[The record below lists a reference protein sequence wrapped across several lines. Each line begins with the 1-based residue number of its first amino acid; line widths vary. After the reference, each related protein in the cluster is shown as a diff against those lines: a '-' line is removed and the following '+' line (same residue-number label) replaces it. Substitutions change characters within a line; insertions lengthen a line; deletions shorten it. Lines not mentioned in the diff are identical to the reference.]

1 MRSIQEAGGVRV
13 RETKRERQRERER
26 ERERVTKREREYCK
40 HDSHGTKEPG
50 RATRA
55 VEVIE
60 YKSVIM
66 KIRLIG

>member
-1 MRSIQEAGGVRV
+1 MRSRQEAGGA
-13 RETKRERQRERER
+13 
-26 ERERVTKREREYCK
+26 RVTEREYCK
-40 HDSHGTKEPG
+40 HDSHGTGEPG

-55 VEVIE
+55 GEVIE